1 MLLGL
6 MLYNCSNSN
15 MDGLI
20 ISVLEDTT
28 ETDFIA
34 QVDHKDLTNAY
45 SFENDMWQ
53 SAIFRYGTINSLTL
67 NERDDASIQGE
78 NSLLGNELER
88 RQLVSI
94 FKQDIEQFLS
104 KPKDYS
110 KGQYSSIWRPIVQE
124 LEILQVY
131 KEQKSIV
138 YVFSDLQENHPN
150 WFSVYKS
157 SDLKLLKDSPEKVRD
172 LFLKESMGIERHNPN
187 IEVIVVYQP
196 STTFQDSDF
205 LMLSEL
211 YASIFKELGIRISF
225 TSKI

>member
-1 MLLGL
+1 MLV
-6 MLYNCSNSN
+6 NCSITNL
-15 MDGLI
+15 DGQI

-34 QVDHKDLTNAY
+34 KVDFKNLTSAY
-45 SFENDMWQ
+45 GFENDMWQ
-53 SAIFRYGTINSLTL
+53 SAMFRYGTINSLTL
-67 NERDDASIQGE
+67 NERDETSIE
-78 NSLLGNELER
+78 SEHSMLGNELER

-94 FKQDIEQFLS
+94 FKQDVEQILH

-124 LEILQVY
+124 LEILQAY
-131 KEQKSIV
+131 KEQKSSL
-138 YVFSDLQENHPN
+138 YVFSDLQENHPH

-196 STTFQDSDF
+196 STTHQDSDF
-205 LMLSEL
+205 LLLKGL